1 MNLFL
6 LNLLLA
12 LIWVALTGHFT
23 PANFVVGFLL
33 AYIVLWLVQR
43 TLGPSSY
50 FVKVRQ
56 VLGFIAFFIWEL
68 TKANLRVAYDVVTP
82 RHHMRPGVVAIPL
95 DAKTDLEIMLLSS
108 LITLTPGSLSLD
120 VSADRRVLYIH
131 SMYIKDL
138 ENFRHEIK
146 AGLERR
152 LLEVLR

>member
-1 MNLFL
+1 MNIFL
-6 LNLLLA
+6 LNILLA
-12 LIWVALTGHFT
+12 LVWVALTGHFT
-23 PANFVVGFLL
+23 PANFVVGIVL
-33 AYIVLWLVQR
+33 AYVVLWLVQR

-68 TKANLRVAYDVVTP
+68 IKSNFRVAYDVLTP

-95 DAKTDLEIMLLSS
+95 DAKTDFEITLLSS

-120 VSADRRVLYIH
+120 VSADRRALYIH
-131 SMYIKDL
+131 AMYIKDV
-138 ENFRHEIK
+138 EAFRQEIK
-146 AGLERR
+146 TGLERR